1 LLWVIHNKLRVV
13 AWRIAENKK
22 VHPSSQETTLMK
34 KAALAVAAMAA
45 CTSSAWAQSSV
56 TLYGIVD
63 AAARYTT
70 NANPGV
76 ATKQL
81 IPGGMSQSRLGVNV
95 TEDLG
100 GGLKALVNM
109 EHRLNSDTGAPSSGT
124 DFWRQAWVGL
134 QSSELGQ
141 IRLGRQYNILFD
153 LYTSS
158 FASFRYSPYIEAYK
172 PEIGMSMTA
181 RQDNMVKYLAQFG
194 SFFVE
199 AQVSAGEG
207 QSGAAA
213 AQPNKTLGFMGRY
226 NDGKFA
232 AGAAYLQA
240 NEQTGKKIKAT
251 VLGASYTQGPLYVHA
266 SWGENKFENPFTLLN
281 QTSAAG
287 FAASAA
293 PGSLANVA
301 LTTRGAYTSG
311 ILGANVF
318 NTDSADINK
327 RTMIMFGATYQLTPQ
342 LNVGANVWLTEQ
354 THYGT
359 VQNLA
364 LPFRN
369 ALGFST
375 DANTKSKANFFAVV
389 LDYAFSKRTDA
400 YLEMDYTKLEGEV
413 LFLNGRSKRGGAMV
427 GVRHRF

>member
-1 LLWVIHNKLRVV
+1 M
-13 AWRIAENKK
+13 AGRITENQK
-22 VHPSSQETTLMK
+22 VHFSSQETTLMK
-34 KAALAVAAMAA
+34 KATLAVAALAA

-70 NANPGV
+70 NVNPGV
-76 ATKQL
+76 APKQL

-95 TEDLG
+95 VEDMG
-100 GGLKALVNM
+100 GGLKALANM
-109 EHRLNSDTGAPSSGT
+109 EHRLSSDTGAVAAA

-172 PEIGMSMTA
+172 PEIGMSMAA

-194 SFFVE
+194 SFYAEV
-199 AQVSAGEG
+199 QVSAGEG

-213 AQPNKTLGFMGRY
+213 ALPNKTIGGLVRY
-226 NDGKFA
+226 NDGKFG
-232 AGAAYLQA
+232 AGGAYLQA
-240 NEQTGKKIKAT
+240 TEQTGKKIKAM

-281 QTSAAG
+281 QTSAGA

-293 PGSLANVA
+293 PGSAANIA

-318 NTDSADINK
+318 NTDSADIKK

-342 LNVGANVWLTEQ
+342 LNIGANAWLTEQ

-359 VQNLA
+359 AQNLA
-364 LPFRN
+364 APFAN
-369 ALGFST
+369 ALGFVT
-375 DANTKSKANFFAVV
+375 NANTKSKANFFAVV

-400 YLEMDYTKLEGEV
+400 YLEMDYTKLKGEV
-413 LFLNGRSKRGGAMV
+413 LFLNSAGKRGGAMV
-427 GVRHRF
+427 GLRHRF